1 MRWGLDLRRW
11 DGERTKEG
19 EVGVGPKGVGWG
31 RDERVGVGPKGV
43 GEGPKGWVGVGPKG
57 GERIQHVWCSWRVV
71 CLLAILIRRSCLC
84 PSLPPHPQLTERL
97 DRLVER
103 LRELVVGTDTSPT
116 AAWEVL
122 QYFLEKLSSHSP
134 NRRAAAMKVQLLV

>member
-1 MRWGLDLRRW
+1 M
-11 DGERTKEG
+11 GE
-19 EVGVGPKGVGWG
+19 GPKRVRWELGLRGWGGGGTKGLGLGLGLRGWG
-31 RDERVGVGPKGV
+31 RDQRVG
-43 GEGPKGWVGVGPKG
+43 VGVGPKG

-71 CLLAILIRRSCLC
+71 CLLAILIRHSCLC

>member
-1 MRWGLDLRRW
+1 MG
-11 DGERTKEG
+11 G
-19 EVGVGPKGVGWG
+19 VGVGPMGGG
-31 RDERVGVGPKGV
+31 RIE
-43 GEGPKGWVGVGPKG
+43 
-57 GERIQHVWCSWRVV
+57 HVWCSWRVV
-71 CLLAILIRRSCLC
+71 HLLAIFIRHSCLC